1 VQDLVLEMDV
11 DRPDATYNLAQDI
24 LQGAQAI
31 ADFGGWTR
39 RQVYHFVGH
48 GLPVFRI
55 GSNLCARK
63 SSILAWIELQERS
76 GNSTKGKL

>member
-1 VQDLVLEMDV
+1 MQDLVLEMDV
-11 DRPDATYNLAQDI
+11 DRPDTTYNLAQDI

-39 RQVYHFVGH
+39 RQVYHFVAH

-76 GNSTKGKL
+76 SNSTKGKL